1 MRWTLVSLALD
12 ECLKCPTVHRVASVA
27 LQCRATAPSTSSSCI
42 ECACSSYCGTEVGY
56 SPAVG

>member
-1 MRWTLVSLALD
+1 MSLALD
-12 ECLKCPTVHRVASVA
+12 ECLKCHTVHRVA

-56 SPAVG
+56 RPAVG